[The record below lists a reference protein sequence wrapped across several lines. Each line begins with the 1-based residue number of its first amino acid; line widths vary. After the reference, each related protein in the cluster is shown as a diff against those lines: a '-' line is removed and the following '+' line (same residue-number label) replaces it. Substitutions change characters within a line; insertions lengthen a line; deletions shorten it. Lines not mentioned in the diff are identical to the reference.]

1 MDDGL
6 EALRA
11 QRTRLKSEMA
21 ATKWHIKQEEAKAK
35 AAARLAVQQWQ
46 LAPRLKAVVLAI
58 FLLAQYQAAPA
69 IKFLHHIGQKRSW
82 PQKDDEELE
91 RIVEDLF
98 LAADVEQLGRL
109 VDLDEPEDSAVATE
123 ALQYLE
129 EWRAV
134 EFVRDANS
142 RLGVAPS
149 TEDILRKLEANRLQ
163 IPESLRPVSKGT
175 ATQAKARM
183 WAKRWR
189 ERWGGCYGK
198 LRLRDDTPVAEMQE
212 KDCLFGVGSGAESGT
227 HFGAGFRPG
236 RFVFGSWSDAES
248 GTNFGAGFR
257 HQKRVQFPAPL

>member
-6 EALRA
+6 EALLSERE
-11 QRTRLKSEMA
+11 RLKSEMA
-21 ATKWHIKQEEAKAK
+21 ATKRQMKQSEQKAK
-35 AAARLAVQQWQ
+35 AAARLAAQQWQ
-46 LAPRLKAVVLAI
+46 LAPRLKTVVLTI
-58 FLLAQYQAAPA
+58 FLLAQYQPAPA
-69 IKFLHHIGQKRSW
+69 VKLLHHTAHKRSW

-91 RIVEDLF
+91 RMVEDLF

-109 VDLDEPEDSAVATE
+109 VDLDDPEDSSVATE
-123 ALQYLE
+123 ALKYLE

-149 TEDILRKLEANRLQ
+149 TEDILRQLEANRLQ

-175 ATQAKARM
+175 AAQAKARM

-212 KDCLFGVGSGAESGT
+212 KDCLFAGGWVSFLGRGRMRNPAPILVPDSGT
-227 HFGAGFRPG
+227 KNGSSFRPPY
-236 RFVFGSWSDAES
+236 
-248 GTNFGAGFR
+248 NN
-257 HQKRVQFPAPL
+257 L

>member
-11 QRTRLKSEMA
+11 ERKRLKSEMA
-21 ATKWHIKQEEAKAK
+21 ATKRHIKQEEAQAK

-46 LAPRLKAVVLAI
+46 LAPRLKTVVLTI

-69 IKFLHHIGQKRSW
+69 IKFLHHTGHKRSW
-82 PQKDDEELE
+82 PQKNDEELE
-91 RIVEDLF
+91 RMVEDLF

-109 VDLDEPEDSAVATE
+109 VDLDEPEDSSVATE
-123 ALQYLE
+123 ALKYLE

-163 IPESLRPVSKGT
+163 IPESLRPVSKGI
-175 ATQAKARM
+175 ATEAKARM

-212 KDCLFGVGSGAESGT
+212 KDCPLAGGWVSLLGFGRGRNPAPILVPDSSTKNGSS
-227 HFGAGFRPG
+227 FRPH
-236 RFVFGSWSDAES
+236 D
-248 GTNFGAGFR
+248 NN
-257 HQKRVQFPAPL
+257 LY